1 MNHLKGFTLIELM
14 IVIAIIGILAAIAI
28 PQYQNYI
35 ARTQVTRII
44 GEIGELRLSVETCL
58 NEGKDVIGTNRYQ
71 CDPRVNGSNLIQGAS
86 QIGIQLPNNVG
97 VAQFSNPLT
106 VTSTITANISN
117 QVAPPLQNKK
127 ILWKREASG
136 SWFCKSNVAEKFLP
150 SYCSH
155 DSGI

>member
-28 PQYQNYI
+28 PQYQNYV
-35 ARTQVTRII
+35 ARAQATRVI
-44 GEIGELRLSVETCL
+44 GELGELRLTVETCL
-58 NEGKDVIGTNRYQ
+58 NSGRNIIGLARNQ

-86 QIGIQLPNNVG
+86 QIGVQLPNNLG

-127 ILWKREASG
+127 ILWERNESG
-136 SWFCKSNVAEKFLP
+136 SWLCKSNVAEKFLP
-150 SYCSH
+150 SNCFY
-155 DSGI
+155 DAGI